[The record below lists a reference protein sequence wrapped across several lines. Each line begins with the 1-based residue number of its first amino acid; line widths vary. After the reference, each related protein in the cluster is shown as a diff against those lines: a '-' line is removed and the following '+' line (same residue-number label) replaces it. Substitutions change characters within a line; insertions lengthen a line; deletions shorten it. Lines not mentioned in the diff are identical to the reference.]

1 MRARGGRRVASMA
14 RLIGFM
20 ACRGFMG
27 FLALLGL
34 LVLCSGAVR
43 AQAPAPAPA
52 SGTLLWITGE
62 VTPVPRTAL
71 VERLAREAG
80 LRFAHIDHPLRGP
93 ATLSPTELQA
103 LQAALRQASVV
114 WVDAPHASVQA
125 RLGGLLAEAL
135 AQERRQRPGLP
146 VSWVLPAGDDP
157 ALSLTP
163 LESRMAAYLRAGGQA
178 NVNAAVALAAAHA
191 AGRAAPALPEPRPWP
206 ARGLYHPD
214 APALMADAQ
223 AMSRWMQTQS
233 SLRARPAVAVLVH
246 RYHFIDG
253 NTEWLDQWLR
263 LFAQEGMAAY
273 AVFGQQV
280 DEPGLQALL
289 TWPDAQGGTV
299 AHPRVIVSHQ
309 LLPRAASLQPLW
321 SRWGVPLLITQ
332 PYRGGDEAQ
341 WSRDDNGLSQADVP
355 FYLAQPEGA
364 GGIDPVVVTAHADQG
379 RRVALI
385 ERQARAVA
393 AKARRLVSLQT
404 RPAGDKRLVAMVYN
418 YPPGG
423 SNFGASFLN
432 VPRSLEVVSQ
442 GLAQAGY
449 DTHAL
454 PEQAWIDG
462 LKPLLAAYYPGTDLQ
477 GLLAHDQAAA
487 LPLADYMA
495 WWRGLPAAIR
505 QRIESQWG
513 PPERSRYVVEWQGRR
528 VFVIPRLAVG
538 KLSVLPQPPREETL
552 HQGQNPFMHRSK
564 APLSHHYLAVYL
576 WARQADALIHFGTH
590 GTQEW
595 APGKARGLDMLDDAL
610 LPLGDVPV
618 VYPYIVDNLG
628 EALTAKRRGR
638 AVLVSHRT
646 PVFAPAGFEA
656 RMAHMHE
663 LMHEWETVDPGPTKA
678 TLEKQLIEQ
687 FVEHQLHRDLG
698 WTAERIAGDFS
709 GFLELLHPYLDAL
722 AQSSQP
728 KGLAVFG
735 RVPDAAQRQQT
746 ILQALRKPLIEALG
760 EDIDEAFLINHES
773 VATARPARWLQVA
786 LRDAEAASHLDLRP
800 GHADGPVPNRAER
813 KPIDS
818 PALKALALRAQALE
832 ALLSTEGEMPG
843 LLRALEGRFIE
854 AAYGGDPIRNPDS
867 LPTGRNLT
875 GLDPARLP
883 TRRAYEVAEGLFKDW
898 LAQWRQAHGGA
909 MPTRLALSLWAGETL
924 RHQGIME
931 AQALVAL
938 GMRPVWDDSGR
949 PQRLEV
955 IPLRELQ
962 RPRVDVL
969 LSITGSYRDQ
979 FPALMALV
987 DQGVRL
993 AAEAEPGN
1001 AIVRNTAQVQAD
1013 LQRRGIAP
1021 AQARALA
1028 KARVFGNAQGDYG
1041 TGLSEAVQSD
1051 GVQRDDARLGEMF
1064 LQRMSQPY
1072 VDGEPLSGVASGAAA
1087 QALGAHLRQ
1096 TQAALLSRSSH
1107 LYAMVSSDDPF
1118 QYLGGLA
1125 AAARSAGSTQPLG
1138 LYVSQLQDTSEVHT
1152 ESAQRVIALEM
1163 QSRYLHPGWLQ
1174 AQKQEGYAGTL
1185 QVLKAL
1191 QFTWGWQVTSPDT
1204 VRPDHWQNFY
1214 EVLVKDKHQL
1224 GLPQWMRS
1232 HPQAYAQALERL
1244 VQAERMRYWQP
1255 DAATREQLAGLYRE
1269 LTREA
1274 PLHAELGSVRGWV
1287 ARELHDAVP
1296 ADAPMAPPQ
1305 QAEQAAQVKPLP
1317 PPAPSVAQPPPPPQ
1331 GVLLQRQPDVPTAS
1345 ASPWPSLATLLTWV
1359 LLALWAACGAVWQA
1373 RRPPTRVPATA

>member
-1 MRARGGRRVASMA
+1 MLMVCVLMLMQAFWAGS
-14 RLIGFM
+14 
-20 ACRGFMG
+20 AC
-27 FLALLGL
+27 
-34 LVLCSGAVR
+34 
-43 AQAPAPAPA
+43 AQARTLSPAPSAAP
-52 SGTLLWITGE
+52 GTILWITGE
-62 VTPVPRTAL
+62 VTPATRTAL
-71 VERLAREAG
+71 VERLAQEAG
-80 LRFAHIDHPLRGP
+80 LRFVHLDHPLRGP
-93 ATLSPTELQA
+93 ATLPPPA
-103 LQAALRQASVV
+103 LRTWQAALREASVV
-114 WVDAPHASVQA
+114 WIDAPHASVQA
-125 RLGGLLAEAL
+125 RLASVLSDLL
-135 AQERRQRPGLP
+135 AQERARRPDLP
-146 VSWVLPAGDDP
+146 MSWVLPGADDATQAP
-157 ALSLTP
+157 TALAP
-163 LESRMAAYLRAGGQA
+163 RMAAYLRAGGQG
-178 NVNAAVALAAAHA
+178 NVRGAVALARSWISGEAM
-191 AGRAAPALPEPRPWP
+191 PALPAPTPWP
-206 ARGLYHPD
+206 TRGLYHPEAPTLMPD
-214 APALMADAQ
+214 ARAMA
-223 AMSRWMQTQS
+223 RWMDTQDG
-233 SLRARPAVAVLVH
+233 LRGKPVVAILVH

-253 NTEWLDQWLR
+253 STDWLDQWLR
-263 LFAQEGMAAY
+263 LFTREGLAAY

-280 DEPGLQALL
+280 DEAGLQALL
-289 TWPDAQGGTV
+289 SWPDAQGGTV
-299 AHPRVIVSHQ
+299 VHPRVIVSHQ
-309 LLPRAASLQPLW
+309 LLPRSASLQALW

-332 PYRGGDEAQ
+332 PYRDGGQDR
-341 WSRDDNGLSQADVP
+341 WTRDDNGLSQADVP

-364 GGIDPVVVTAHADQG
+364 GGMDPVVVAAHADQG
-379 RRVALI
+379 RHVELM
-385 ERQARAVA
+385 ERQAQAVA
-393 AKARRLVSLQT
+393 AKARRLIALQT
-404 RPAGDKRLVAMVYN
+404 RTPADKRLVAMVYN

-449 DTHAL
+449 DTRATG
-454 PEQAWIDG
+454 EQAWVDG
-462 LKPLLAAYYPGTDLQ
+462 LKPLLSAYYPGMDLQ
-477 GLLAHDQAAA
+477 TLLAHDQAAA
-487 LPLADYMA
+487 LPLDDYMA
-495 WWRGLPAAIR
+495 WWRSLPIQIR
-505 QRIESQWG
+505 QRIEAQWG
-513 PPERSRYVVEWQGRR
+513 APERSRYVVTWQGRR
-528 VFVIPRLAVG
+528 VFVIPRLTVG

-595 APGKARGLDMLDDAL
+595 APGKSRGLDMLDDAL

-646 PVFAPAGFEA
+646 PVFSPAGFEA

-663 LMHEWETVDPGPTKA
+663 LMHEWETVEAGPTKA
-678 TLEKQLIEQ
+678 VLEKQLVEQ

-698 WTAERIAGDFS
+698 WSAERIANDFA

-735 RVPDAAQRQQT
+735 RIPDASQRQQT
-746 ILQALRKPLIEALG
+746 ILQMLRKPLIDALG
-760 EDIDEAFLINHES
+760 EDIDEAFLIRHDA
-773 VATARPARWLQVA
+773 VASSRPARWLQVA
-786 LRDAEAASHLDLRP
+786 LRDADAASRLDLRP

-813 KPIDS
+813 KPIDQA
-818 PALKALALRAQALE
+818 ALKALALRAQALE

-843 LLRALEGRFIE
+843 LLKALDGRFIE

-898 LAQWRQAHGGA
+898 LVQWRQDHGGA

-955 IPLRELQ
+955 IPLSELQ

-993 AAEAEPGN
+993 AAQAEPGN
-1001 AIVRNTAQVQAD
+1001 AVARNTAQVQAE
-1013 LQRRGIAP
+1013 LRAQGIAP

-1028 KARVFGNAQGDYG
+1028 QARVFGNAQGDYG

-1072 VDGEPLSGVASGAAA
+1072 VDGEPLPSVASGAAA

-1138 LYVSQLQDTSEVHT
+1138 LYVSQLHDASEAHT
-1152 ESAQRVIALEM
+1152 DSARRVIALEM

-1174 AQKQEGYAGTL
+1174 AQQQEGYAGTL

-1214 EVLVKDKHQL
+1214 DVLVNDKHQL
-1224 GLPQWMRS
+1224 GVPKWLHG

-1255 DAATREQLAGLYRE
+1255 DAATRERLAGLYRE
-1269 LTREA
+1269 LTQAA
-1274 PLHAELGSVRGWV
+1274 PLHTELASVRGWV
-1287 ARELHDAVP
+1287 ARELHEAVTPPVMP
-1296 ADAPMAPPQ
+1296 ATAPQ
-1305 QAEQAAQVKPLP
+1305 
-1317 PPAPSVAQPPPPPQ
+1317 PAPNAPRQPVIAESEPVPPPPPQ
-1331 GVLLQRQPDVPTAS
+1331 GVLLQRQPDTPPAPEATSPTL
-1345 ASPWPSLATLLTWV
+1345 PTLLTWV
-1359 LLALWAACGAVWQA
+1359 LLALWTACGAVWQA
-1373 RRPPTRVPATA
+1373 RRPQPLAAVPA

>member
-1 MRARGGRRVASMA
+1 MVTVVACLLMVVQTV
-14 RLIGFM
+14 
-20 ACRGFMG
+20 
-27 FLALLGL
+27 LLGG
-34 LVLCSGAVR
+34 VH
-43 AQAPAPAPA
+43 AQARAVAPA
-52 SGTLLWITGE
+52 SAAVTGTVLWITGE
-62 VTPVPRTAL
+62 VTPATRTAL
-71 VERLAREAG
+71 VERLAREGG
-80 LRFAHIDHPLRGP
+80 LRFIHLDHPLRGP
-93 ATLSPTELQA
+93 AALSGPAQA
-103 LQAALRQASVV
+103 TWQGALRQASVV
-114 WVDAPHASVQA
+114 WIDAPHASVQA
-125 RLGGLLAEAL
+125 RLGSVMSDLL
-135 AQERRQRPGLP
+135 AQEHARRPDLP
-146 VSWVLPAGDDP
+146 VSWVLPGADDA
-157 ALSLTP
+157 ALAPTALAP
-163 LESRMAAYLRAGGQA
+163 RMAAYLRAGGQG
-178 NVNAAVALAAAHA
+178 NVRGAVALARSWI
-191 AGRAAPALPEPRPWP
+191 AGGPMPSWPAPTPWP
-206 ARGLYHPD
+206 TRGLYHPD
-214 APALMADAQ
+214 APTLMPDAQ
-223 AMSRWMQTQS
+223 AMARWMDTQAG
-233 SLRARPAVAVLVH
+233 LRGKPVVAILVH

-253 NTEWLDQWLR
+253 STEWLDQWLR
-263 LFAQEGMAAY
+263 LFTREGLAAY

-280 DEPGLQALL
+280 DEAGLQTLL
-289 TWPDAQGGTV
+289 SWPDAQRGTV
-299 AHPRVIVSHQ
+299 VHPQVIVSHQ
-309 LLPRAASLQPLW
+309 LLPRSASLQALW
-321 SRWGVPLLITQ
+321 ARWGVPLLITQ
-332 PYRGGDEAQ
+332 PYREGDQAR
-341 WSRDDNGLSQADVP
+341 WSGDDNGLSQADVP

-364 GGIDPVVVTAHADQG
+364 GGIDPVVVAAHGDRG
-379 RRVALI
+379 RHVDLI
-385 ERQARAVA
+385 EYQAQAVA
-393 AKARRLVSLQT
+393 AKARRIIALQT
-404 RPAGDKRLVAMVYN
+404 RPLADKRLVAMVYN

-442 GLAQAGY
+442 GLARAGY
-449 DTHAL
+449 DTQGTG
-454 PEQAWIDG
+454 EQAWIDG
-462 LKPLLAAYYPGTDLQ
+462 LKPLLAAYYPGGDLQ
-477 GLLAHDQAAA
+477 GMLARDQAAA
-487 LPLADYMA
+487 LPLVDYLA
-495 WWRGLPAAIR
+495 WWRSLPAAIR
-505 QRIESQWG
+505 QRIEAQWG
-513 PPERSRYVVEWQGRR
+513 APERSRYVVSWQGQR
-528 VFVIPRLAVG
+528 VFVIPRLRVG

-646 PVFAPAGFEA
+646 PVFSPAGFEA

-663 LMHEWETVDPGPTKA
+663 LMHEWETVDAGPTKA
-678 TLEKQLIEQ
+678 VLEKQLIEQ

-698 WTAERIAGDFS
+698 WSAERIAGDFA

-735 RVPDAAQRQQT
+735 RIPDASQRQQT
-746 ILQALRKPLIEALG
+746 ILQALRKPLIDALG
-760 EDIDEAFLINHES
+760 EDIDEAFLIQHDA
-773 VATARPARWLQVA
+773 VAASRPARWLQVA
-786 LRDAEAASHLDLRP
+786 LRDADAASRLDLRP

-813 KPIDS
+813 KPIDQV
-818 PALKALALRAQALE
+818 ALKGLALRAQALE
-832 ALLSTEGEMPG
+832 LLLSTEGEMPG
-843 LLRALEGRFIE
+843 LLKALDGRFIE

-898 LAQWRQAHGGA
+898 LTQWRADHGGA

-955 IPLRELQ
+955 IPVSELQ

-993 AAEAEPGN
+993 AAQAEPDN
-1001 AIVRNTAQVQAD
+1001 AVARNTRQVQAD
-1013 LQRRGIAP
+1013 LRARGIGL

-1028 KARVFGNAQGDYG
+1028 QARVFGNAQGDYG

-1072 VDGEPLSGVASGAAA
+1072 VDGEPLPGVASGVAA

-1125 AAARSAGSTQPLG
+1125 AAARSAGSKQLLG
-1138 LYVSQLQDTSEVHT
+1138 LYVSQLQDASEAHT

-1174 AQKQEGYAGTL
+1174 SQQQEGYAGTL

-1214 EVLVKDKHQL
+1214 EVLVNDKHKL
-1224 GLPQWMRS
+1224 GVPQWMRS

-1244 VQAERMRYWQP
+1244 VQAERMHYWQP
-1255 DAATREQLAGLYRE
+1255 DAATRERLASLYRE

-1274 PLHAELGSVRGWV
+1274 PLNTELATVRGWV
-1287 ARELHDAVP
+1287 ARELHEAVP
-1296 ADAPMAPPQ
+1296 APALPVAPPQ
-1305 QAEQAAQVKPLP
+1305 A
-1317 PPAPSVAQPPPPPQ
+1317 PAPDKAQPDAREPVPAPPPP
-1331 GVLLQRQPDVPTAS
+1331 GVLLQRQPDAPPTQAS
-1345 ASPWPSLATLLTWV
+1345 ASPTLPTLLTWV

-1373 RRPPTRVPATA
+1373 RRPQAAGAKPA